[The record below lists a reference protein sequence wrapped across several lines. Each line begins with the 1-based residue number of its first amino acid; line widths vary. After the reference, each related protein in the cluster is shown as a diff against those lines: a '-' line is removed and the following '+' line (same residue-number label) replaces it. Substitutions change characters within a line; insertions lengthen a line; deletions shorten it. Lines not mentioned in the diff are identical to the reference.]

1 VRRPAS
7 VAALCLALAACAA
20 PGPLESDWQR
30 AQEAKNWH
38 EGQLAL
44 PPYPKRGNLVEF
56 VPGPRTDFRFFVDP
70 TSLSVGSDG
79 VVRYV
84 VVARSPQGAESVS
97 YEGLHC
103 SDEQY
108 KIYATGRADERRWV
122 EARGA
127 PWRPVA
133 QRAGPWRRTLAEDFF
148 CPGGSP
154 IFTAAEGA
162 EALRHGGNPRAAKLN
177 Y

>member
-1 VRRPAS
+1 VRWIAS
-7 VAALCLALAACAA
+7 VAVCLALAACAA
-20 PGPLESDWQR
+20 PAPLESDWQR

-38 EGQLAL
+38 EGQVVL
-44 PPYPKRGNLVEF
+44 PAYPKRGNLVEF

-70 TSLSVGSDG
+70 TSLSVGPDG

-84 VVARSPQGAESVS
+84 LVARSPQGAESVS

-108 KIYATGRADERRWV
+108 KVYATGRPDGRWV

-127 PWRPVA
+127 RWRSVA

-148 CPGGSP
+148 CPGNSP
-154 IFTAAEGA
+154 IFTAAEGVK
-162 EALRHGGNPRAAKLN
+162 ALRHGGNPRAAKLT